1 MRQSCL
7 DDFSVRSCDLHA
19 LLRAIGER
27 EDWDAFHRAAVLY
40 SEETGAVSAW
50 YPDGYRDTRELA
62 LYDSKRSNRSR
73 LHFLMGNG
81 GWFNSKTR
89 GFISIEGHHYCVV
102 HIRIGNDLSMRIHP
116 DEVDLFDLHRRFF
129 EILAEGEGMTLT
141 SWGDNC
147 HERWDGTPLG
157 VEA

>member
-1 MRQSCL
+1 MTQMSL
-7 DDFSVRSCDLHA
+7 DSFLTCECDLQD

-27 EDWDAFHRAAVLY
+27 EDWDAFHRAAVAY
-40 SEETGAVSAW
+40 SAETGAVSAW

-62 LYDSKRSNRSR
+62 LYDHEHSAGSR
-73 LHFLMGNG
+73 LHFLMGDG
-81 GWFNSKTR
+81 GWFNSTTR

-102 HIRIGNDLSMRIHP
+102 HIRIGNDLSMRVHP
-116 DEVDLFDLHRRFF
+116 DEVDLFELHRRFF

-147 HERWDGTPLG
+147 HVRWDGTLWG